1 VHSLCVIESWYL
13 LCNTLLLFSAIF
25 DKCFGFS
32 VMFSWTVY
40 LLHIVFW
47 VYMHLV
53 NCVPH
58 RHSFRV
64 GLYPP
69 INPWSW
75 TIFFQKNRISIRH
88 LLTIYSVIHNH
99 LKIYYLHYPS
109 DMLED
114 WIHWN
119 VPTLIVILRHYI
131 GTSWLCSVQQ
141 SALSSE
147 GLDMSIC
154 KREHWAR

>member
-1 VHSLCVIESWYL
+1 MHSLCVIESWYL
-13 LCNTLLLFSAIF
+13 LCNTLLLFSAISTNVSGSQW
-25 DKCFGFS
+25 CFHGLYIYCILS
-32 VMFSWTVY
+32 S
-40 LLHIVFW
+40 W

-75 TIFFQKNRISIRH
+75 TIFSKNRISIRH

-119 VPTLIVILRHYI
+119 VPTLIVILGHYI